1 MRATAGRSSAH
12 LAAMR
17 VHQLTLTTAQII
29 AFGAVSVKALQV
41 PVPNGYRLFMAR
53 CIPNGHFYYVDN
65 LANMAKLLLSADMD
79 ADPLLL
85 SVPIDNVFG
94 AGNQDKGVLVPEVY
108 LGRDVSPTLSADT
121 GFTLHSID
129 TTDGSEGPAFNTL
142 DPDPLLAASVTIEIH
157 FLLATNKAV
166 TL

>member
-17 VHQLTLTTAQII
+17 VHSLTLTTAQII
-29 AFGAVSVKALQV
+29 AFGAVTVKAVQV
-41 PVPNGYRLFMAR
+41 PVPNGYRLFMTR
-53 CIPNGHFYYVDN
+53 VIPNGHFVFLDN
-65 LANMAKLLLSADMD
+65 LGGMAKLLLSADMD
-79 ADPLLL
+79 GDPLLL
-85 SVPIDNVFG
+85 SAPIDPVFG
-94 AGNQDKGVLVPEVY
+94 AGNQDKGILAPEFY
-108 LGRDVSPTLSADT
+108 LGRDVSPTISADT

-157 FLLATNKAV
+157 FLLATKKMV